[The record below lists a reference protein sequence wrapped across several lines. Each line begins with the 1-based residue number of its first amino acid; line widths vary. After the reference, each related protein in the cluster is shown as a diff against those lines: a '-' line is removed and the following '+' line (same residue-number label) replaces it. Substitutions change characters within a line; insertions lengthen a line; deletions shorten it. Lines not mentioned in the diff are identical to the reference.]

1 MIKKS
6 ILAALVMLIAY
17 HFLFPHLPRKYFQS
31 SGPQRDNFVRA
42 QRYVHDKRSKTKV
55 ILGSSLSIRLNQ
67 SILGQ
72 GYSKLALGGGSIFT
86 GLEIIRHAK
95 KHPAVVLIEINQL
108 GWNVDNELLH
118 DLFTP
123 WRRKLRNYS
132 PIFKEEGRPANF
144 VNGVG
149 EIFVRTICHWGSRLL
164 GQAPAPDFPS
174 GTSAQ
179 NPALFAQLVRMY
191 RDQALAVTPAG
202 LRGKANQ
209 LGDYID
215 ALAREGSICILY
227 EMPIDSSLSG
237 LPSPVAV
244 RNAAETRFP
253 KNKYHWLEFPRD
265 HNYDT
270 YDGLHVSQ
278 AEADRLAQ
286 ALVRQ
291 VNQIAHEP
299 LMFSSPR

>member
-1 MIKKS
+1 VIKKS

-17 HFLFPHLPRKYFQS
+17 HFLFPHIPRKYFQS
-31 SGPQRDNFVRA
+31 SGPQRDNFLRA
-42 QRYVHDKRSKTKV
+42 QRYVHDKHSKTKV

-67 SILGQ
+67 ASLGQ
-72 GYSKLALGGGSIFT
+72 GYFKLALGGGSIFT
-86 GLEIIRHAK
+86 GLEIIRQAK
-95 KHPAVVLIEINQL
+95 KRPAVVLIEINQL
-108 GWNVDNELLH
+108 GWNVDNELLR

-123 WRRKLRNYS
+123 WRKKLRNYS
-132 PIFKEEGRPANF
+132 PIFKEEGRPANL

-164 GQAPAPDFPS
+164 GQATAPDLSS

-179 NPALFAQLVRMY
+179 NPALFSRLVRMY
-191 RDQALAVTPAG
+191 HDPNLAAASAG
-202 LRGKANQ
+202 FPGKANR
-209 LGDYID
+209 LGDYVD
-215 ALAREGSICILY
+215 ALTRDGSICFLY

-237 LPSPVAV
+237 LPAPVAV
-244 RNAAETRFP
+244 RNAVETRLP
-253 KNKYHWLEFPRD
+253 KDKYHWIEFPLD

-278 AEADRLAQ
+278 AEADRLTE

-291 VNQIAHEP
+291 VNEIAH
-299 LMFSSPR
+299 